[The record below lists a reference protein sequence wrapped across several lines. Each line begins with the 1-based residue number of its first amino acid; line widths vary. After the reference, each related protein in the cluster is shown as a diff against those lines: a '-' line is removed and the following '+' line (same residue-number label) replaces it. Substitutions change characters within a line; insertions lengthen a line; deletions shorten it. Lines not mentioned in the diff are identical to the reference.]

1 MDKLERQRQ
10 AIKKVIQEYA
20 DLPRGILHSE
30 TIFDDVKNRYLL
42 MVEGWEGVERIH
54 YCVAHLEIIDGKI
67 WIQRDGTEEGI
78 AIELERKGI
87 TKKEIVLAFHEPEIR
102 KFTEY
107 AFA

>member
-1 MDKLERQRQ
+1 MDTLEKQRR

-20 DLPRGILHSE
+20 DLPRGILRSE
-30 TIFDDVKNRYLL
+30 TIFDDVNSRYLL
-42 MVEGWEGVERIH
+42 MVEGWDGIERIH

-78 AIELERKGI
+78 ATELEKQGI

-107 AFA
+107 AVA